1 MWVFTRYGFV
11 SIACAR
17 KQDGSLDEDTVM
29 VRARAR
35 KHLENL
41 QERFPETGLGKG
53 EILTGAGTDYRYRII
68 VPKAEWASILSQ
80 LALEQ
85 TWPNFKNEAS
95 RFSGL
100 KKVSGMYVHALH
112 EIWAIMADLQATQ
125 VGNKLQMPRDKELPQ
140 K

>member
-17 KQDGSLDEDTVM
+17 KKDGSLDEDTVM

-41 QERFPETGLGKG
+41 QERFPDSALGKAD
-53 EILTGAGTDYRYRII
+53 ILTGAGTDYRFRLI
-68 VPKAEWASILSQ
+68 VPKAEWASLLSQ
-80 LALEQ
+80 LAMEQ

-95 RFSGL
+95 RCAGL

-125 VGNKLQMPRDKELPQ
+125 MREGLQMNKGKGVSRS
-140 K
+140 